1 MYLASFQKYIN
12 SWAICIELS
21 EGNTKAKDL
30 EVKTK
35 WKILQTFVFLYAYCL
50 AKRHSIYYLH
60 SLRYIG
66 IAYFV

>member
-35 WKILQTFVFLYAYCL
+35 WKILQTFVFCM
-50 AKRHSIYYLH
+50 RI
-60 SLRYIG
+60 
-66 IAYFV
+66 V